1 MGSEGP
7 LNYWLRSVLRVN
19 CTRKL
24 LMSGVQ
30 GWQSLPLSGSLLRA
44 ELCVPQG
51 ASSSL
56 DSKDSSLLIT
66 TEWRKCPLKFS
77 VCDKGTN
84 IGNNLGSSENQRLE
98 CTLIGL
104 FLSSTLPTTWSLQ
117 VLYPGK
123 KEQDWEGC
131 QAIFNPVGQR
141 VFPGCLEGLG
151 AWRKGKGWSG
161 LRPLVL
167 IKVRRCK
174 SIKKTLASNQTPVMR
189 TSEGKKESTSQRLLS
204 D

>member
-1 MGSEGP
+1 MQRMGSEGP

-98 CTLIGL
+98 CTSIRPSWSV
-104 FLSSTLPTTWSLQ
+104 FHIHMFCRPVFYSFTLPA
-117 VLYPGK
+117 P
-123 KEQDWEGC
+123 E
-131 QAIFNPVGQR
+131 
-141 VFPGCLEGLG
+141 
-151 AWRKGKGWSG
+151 
-161 LRPLVL
+161 
-167 IKVRRCK
+167 
-174 SIKKTLASNQTPVMR
+174 KTLLPGGFTALYWPFIIIFFFF
-189 TSEGKKESTSQRLLS
+189 
-204 D
+204 